1 MEDGFDRKDRER
13 ELRFSVAMAY
23 LDLEALAELSDTWG
37 CFYTNREGRERFF
50 ARTEGSPT
58 YVPYGAALSQARA
71 YPLGVWDSKELLYED
86 CARIMAAELRRI
98 EFEAKVKLGITAKE
112 VEGSREF
119 RQAFEIA
126 RAPKDD
132 AIHNLVRSLGTNA
145 DRLPYKVTKVDD
157 ATRAGLANLHRR
169 VIMELRGPKRRQRS
183 LDEDCDF

>member
-1 MEDGFDRKDRER
+1 MEDELDRKRGKE

-23 LDLEALAELSDTWG
+23 LDFGALAELSDTWG
-37 CFYTNREGRERFF
+37 CFYTTREGRDSFF
-50 ARTEGSPT
+50 ARAEESPR

-71 YPLGVWDSKELLYED
+71 YPLGVWESKEALYQD
-86 CARIMAAELRRI
+86 CARMMTAELRRI
-98 EFEAKVKLGITAKE
+98 EVESGARLGITAEE
-112 VEGSREF
+112 VAESRAF

-132 AIHNLVRSLGTNA
+132 ALHNLVRSLGTNA
-145 DRLPYKVTKVDD
+145 DRLQYKVTRVDD
-157 ATRAGLANLHRR
+157 ATRAGLADLHRR